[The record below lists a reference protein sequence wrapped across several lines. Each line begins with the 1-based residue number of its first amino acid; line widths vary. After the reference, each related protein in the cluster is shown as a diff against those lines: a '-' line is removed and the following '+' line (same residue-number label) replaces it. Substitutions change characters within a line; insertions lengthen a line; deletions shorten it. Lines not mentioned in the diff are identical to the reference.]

1 MKTTLVSDKYQVVIP
16 KEIREK
22 LAIKRGQ
29 KLVAH
34 VLDSYLVM
42 HVQTSNYT
50 KKLKGLGK
58 SLWKNI
64 DPIEYIRKERE
75 QWTK

>member
-29 KLVAH
+29 KLVTYVSGA
-34 VLDSYLVM
+34 YLIM
-42 HVQTSNYT
+42 HAQTTNYT
-50 KKLKGLGK
+50 KKLSGLGK
-58 SLWKNI
+58 DLWKNI
-64 DPIEYIRKERE
+64 DPIEYIRQERM
-75 QWTK
+75 QWLK

>member
-34 VLDSYLVM
+34 ALDSYLVM
-42 HVQTSNYT
+42 HIQTTNYT
-50 KKLKGLGK
+50 KKLQGLGK
-58 SLWKNI
+58 NLWKNI